1 LQRLPV
7 SDNKID
13 RDQIDAD
20 KRDALLALLRY
31 ARDELNSVDAAAQ
44 YFVEMAIWHI
54 SDIEQER
61 RSNLTSYDE
70 VMTIQ

>member
-1 LQRLPV
+1 MTV
-7 SDNKID
+7 SDNKLD
-13 RDQIDAD
+13 RDQADAD

-54 SDIEQER
+54 SDDEQER
-61 RSNLTSYDE
+61 RSSLVAHDE
-70 VMTIQ
+70 VMTLQ